1 MQGSSESAVSVS
13 RLLIPLRPARKSGP
27 LRRRCPR
34 QKDNSAAGRQKT
46 RRKPADPPKASCR
59 TAPWSNPGR
68 DRRTCPADPRRR
80 GFRATVSEGKLHIG
94 FKSTVPRGFPSGPQG
109 APHPAKPSCCRG
121 RGFPLGALRR
131 ILSFR
136 GRSPAL
142 RGKLRNAPPSVP
154 SARSA
159 APGAPAGQ
167 AGDGY
172 LAFAGRRIEG
182 RAASPHS
189 SAACPGCRLLPFAKW
204 PRWALPHAGMRRRR
218 RSRGGPAL
226 FQLKRFS
233 LSLQVPWEIRHLNLR
248 ACQCD
253 GGHSSRPRN
262 LKPSPTNRYPSGI
275 PAICN
280 QISDT
285 IVACCF

>member
-1 MQGSSESAVSVS
+1 M
-13 RLLIPLRPARKSGP
+13 
-27 LRRRCPR
+27 
-34 QKDNSAAGRQKT
+34 
-46 RRKPADPPKASCR
+46 
-59 TAPWSNPGR
+59 
-68 DRRTCPADPRRR
+68 
-80 GFRATVSEGKLHIG
+80 
-94 FKSTVPRGFPSGPQG
+94 PRGFPSDPQG
-109 APHPAKPSCCRG
+109 ARHPAKPSCGRV
-121 RGFPLGALRR
+121 RGFP
-131 ILSFR
+131 
-136 GRSPAL
+136 
-142 RGKLRNAPPSVP
+142 
-154 SARSA
+154 ARSTPEDPLLQGQIPCPPRKAPERAPFRSLCPAA

-167 AGDGY
+167 AGDGP

-204 PRWALPHAGMRRRR
+204 PRWALPHAGIRRRR

-233 LSLQVPWEIRHLNLR
+233 LSLQVPGEIRQLNLR
-248 ACQCD
+248 ARQCD